1 MCLQWGTQR
10 RNGAQKQNQ
19 TKQEN
24 MQQPWDDYVFR
35 SLVYFYIEYFEHLTC
50 GNLYQGTGAVYWIE
64 TCGLIHYCNG
74 PTVKPSKS
82 CQHEWLM
89 WWAGHTW
96 QYTRFGLEWKLYNS
110 TTLTTPANTNGPDRA
125 HWGRNVSCVTE
136 NLPFLTHTLCIL
148 HWIYKWLLFITISH
162 LLLFSPFIQVPLPA
176 LQSGGY
182 TTVWASTEF
191 YSNLPWILINT
202 IVTELCNQS
211 LYRLTWWW
219 SVI

>member
-1 MCLQWGTQR
+1 MHGKKCVYSEEHR

-110 TTLTTPANTNGPDRA
+110 TTLTTPANTHGPDRA

-136 NLPFLTHTLCIL
+136 ISLSSLTHSVF
-148 HWIYKWLLFITISH
+148 FIESINDCY
-162 LLLFSPFIQVPLPA
+162 LLLFVIYYYLVLLFRFLCLLCSLGAARLFE
-176 LQSGGY
+176 LQLN
-182 TTVWASTEF
+182 STATYPEF
-191 YSNLPWILINT
+191 WLI
-202 IVTELCNQS
+202 QS
-211 LYRLTWWW
+211 LQNY
-219 SVI
+219 VINQCTV